1 MNKLHFGMIALM
13 VLLAGCA
20 SKEEP
25 PSLDTS
31 LYEGKPIDS
40 LSSDTPPVN
49 EVEAIKRGDA
59 ALGDRNYDL
68 ALYEY
73 IRSLTF
79 EDAQMKDKSLYNIGR
94 IHHARGNYPLAEKAY
109 LLAVEENPNNAN
121 VLEQLGILYTKS
133 GDVTQGES
141 YFYRAINADQ
151 IRLGKNVSLKLQDDM
166 TDVQIN
172 NLAVDYKSPLM
183 AYTGLGVIYDVEK
196 EHDLAQ
202 AFYQRALQINPASL
216 KALLNT
222 GYSFYM
228 SGDYAT
234 ARRYTMSALERDPN
248 NEKALNNLALIYL
261 GRGEVKRALN
271 VFQQQMDAPEA
282 LNNVGYFL
290 MLQGKPQEAIP
301 YLEQAI
307 DKKPTYYQVAN
318 ENLERALEMVRQEQF
333 IVAQTSE

>member
-1 MNKLHFGMIALM
+1 MSKLHIG
-13 VLLAGCA
+13 LLALAILISGCA

-25 PSLDTS
+25 PRLDTS

-40 LSSDTPPVN
+40 LSSDIPPTN
-49 EVEAIKRGDA
+49 ELEAIQRGDT
-59 ALGDRNYDL
+59 ALSERNYDL

-73 IRSLTF
+73 IRSMTF
-79 EDAQMKDKSLYNIGR
+79 EDAKMKDKSLYNIGR

-109 LLAVEENPNNAN
+109 LLAVEENPNNAQ

-133 GDVTQGES
+133 GDATQGES

-151 IRLGKNVSLKLQDDM
+151 IRLGKNVSLKLQDEMDG
-166 TDVQIN
+166 VQIN
-172 NLAVDYKSPLM
+172 NLAVDHLSPIM
-183 AYTGLGVIYDVEK
+183 AYTGLGVIYDVGK
-196 EHDLAQ
+196 EHDIAQ
-202 AFYQRALQINPASL
+202 AFYQRALQINPASQ
-216 KALLNT
+216 KALMNT

-234 ARRYTMSALERDPN
+234 ARRYTMSALEKDPN

-261 GRGEVKRALN
+261 GRGEIKRALN
-271 VFQQQMDAPEA
+271 VFQQQMDMPEA

-290 MLQGKPQEAIP
+290 MLQGRPEDAIP

-318 ENLERALEMVRQEQF
+318 ENLERALEMVRQGQV
-333 IVAQTSE
+333 IVAQAEE